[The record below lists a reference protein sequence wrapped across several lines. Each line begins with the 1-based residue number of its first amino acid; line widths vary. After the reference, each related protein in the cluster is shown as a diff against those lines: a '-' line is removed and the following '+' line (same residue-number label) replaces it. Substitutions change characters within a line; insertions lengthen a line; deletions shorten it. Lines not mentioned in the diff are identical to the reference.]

1 MANSQ
6 SYLLN
11 PAAVGGRSVV
21 DTLGSDVTYDGKLFL
36 TAQFEGPR
44 RNRSLYLEDGNKSIA
59 IGSQQFSL
67 SNPTAGAQ
75 EIARIGNRVAWDTYD
90 VSTNTASIRYY
101 DGSKAIDLGSG
112 ISPKFYKQGIVWGNA
127 QGLQYFDGQSTK
139 QLSVGA
145 SLGENPYRPILGL
158 NPVKVSGDYVVW
170 AGGANTAELFLYDGK
185 STKQI
190 TTEGFNSAGR
200 RKAIPVYEISG
211 SQVVWSS
218 YAPAQVGTITS
229 SEIYYFDGSKTTRL
243 TNNAQVDANPSFFQ
257 GKPIWLGPDA
267 NGVDQILTYR
277 DGQTQ
282 SITTAQNNNVNSY
295 KVVDGLLAWQS
306 IDAQTGNSDIY
317 VYDGKK
323 ISQLTNTPDIAE
335 FLDASK
341 SDRLYWSSTAGQFTY
356 TNGQVQQLDLGAGN
370 YGLVGAQ
377 QNNLLLEGFT
387 SFDESQVGEDFGGVY
402 QAKAFDA
409 KNIQRGTAN
418 GDVLTGT
425 LDSNIIYGLDGA
437 DRITGGKGTDNLY
450 GGNGNDTIAG
460 REGDDL
466 ILGEAGND
474 RLDGD
479 AGDDVLVGGAGNDT
493 LLGDAG
499 RDTLLGGTGD
509 DKIEGGD
516 GNDVLNGGDGND
528 TIDGGNG
535 NDTIV
540 GGAGNDRIYGGGG
553 NDSITGGAGNTLVRG
568 GDGNDTIV
576 AEYNSLSAE
585 LYGDNG
591 NDFITGTDGNDTL
604 NGGNGDDTLNGGQF
618 NDVILGGNGNDI
630 LTGGAGEDTLTGGGG
645 SDTFVFEGFG
655 SAALISFGVDRINS
669 FNVAEDKIKLNS
681 YEPSATVF
689 GSSLQ
694 FAAVANDAAVATNAA
709 TIVYSKATG
718 NLFFNPNGAEAGLGT
733 DGAQF
738 ATLNNKPQNLTA
750 GNFLLG

>member
-21 DTLGSDVTYDGKLFL
+21 DTLGSDVAYDGKLFL
-36 TAQFEGPR
+36 TAQFEGAR
-44 RNRSLYLEDGNKSIA
+44 RNRSLYLEDGSKSIA

-67 SNPTAGAQ
+67 STPAANTQ

-101 DGSKAIDLGSG
+101 DGSKTIDLGSG
-112 ISPKFYKQGIVWGNA
+112 VSPNFYKQGIVWGNA
-127 QGLQYFDGQSTK
+127 QGLQYFDGGSTK
-139 QLSVGA
+139 QLSD
-145 SLGENPYRPILGL
+145 RPILAL

-170 AGGANTAELFLYDGK
+170 AGGLNTAELFLYDGK

-190 TTEGFNSAGR
+190 TTEGFNSSGR
-200 RKAIPVYEISG
+200 RTTRPVYEISG

-218 YAPAQVGTITS
+218 YVPGSTN
-229 SEIYYFDGSKTTRL
+229 SEIYYFDGSTTTRL
-243 TNNAQVDANPSFFQ
+243 TTNTGVDSNPGFFQ
-257 GKPIWLGPDA
+257 GNPIWTGPDA
-267 NGVDQILTYR
+267 NGISQLFTYSN
-277 DGQTQ
+277 GQARA
-282 SITTAQNNNVNSY
+282 ITTAQNNIDNY
-295 KVVDGLLAWQS
+295 KIVDGLLAWEKA
-306 IDAQTGNSDIY
+306 DAQTGNSDIY

-323 ISQLTNTPDIAE
+323 IAQLTNTPDVDE
-335 FLDASK
+335 LLDASK
-341 SDRLYWSSTAGQFTY
+341 SDRLYWSSPAGQFTY

-370 YGLVGAQ
+370 YGLIGAQ

-387 SFDESQVGEDFGGVY
+387 SFNESQVGEDFDGVY

-418 GDVLTGT
+418 GDVLTGN

-450 GGNGNDTIAG
+450 GGNGNDTING

-466 ILGEAGND
+466 IFGEAGND
-474 RLDGD
+474 RLTGE

-493 LLGDAG
+493 LLGDGG

-516 GNDVLNGGDGND
+516 GNDFLNGGDGND
-528 TIDGGNG
+528 QIDGGNG
-535 NDTIV
+535 NDTIR
-540 GGAGNDRIYGGGG
+540 GGAGNDRIYGGAG

-568 GDGNDTIV
+568 GDGNDTIS

-591 NDFITGTDGNDTL
+591 NDLITGTDANDTL
-604 NGGNGDDTLNGGQF
+604 NGGNGNDTLNGGQL
-618 NDVILGGNGNDI
+618 NDVILGGNG
-630 LTGGAGEDTLTGGGG
+630 
-645 SDTFVFEGFG
+645 SDGF
-655 SAALISFGVDRINS
+655 DRWCRRGYLDRRSWQRYLRFRGIWKRG
-669 FNVAEDKIKLNS
+669 FNHLWGRS
-681 YEPSATVF
+681 H
-689 GSSLQ
+689 
-694 FAAVANDAAVATNAA
+694 
-709 TIVYSKATG
+709 
-718 NLFFNPNGAEAGLGT
+718 
-733 DGAQF
+733 
-738 ATLNNKPQNLTA
+738 
-750 GNFLLG
+750 

>member
-21 DTLGSDVTYDGKLFL
+21 DTFGSDLVYDGQQFL

-67 SNPTAGAQ
+67 SNPTANAQ

-112 ISPKFYKQGIVWGNA
+112 ISPKFYKQGIVWGNEK
-127 QGLQYFDGQSTK
+127 GLQYFDGQSTK
-139 QLSVGA
+139 QLSD
-145 SLGENPYRPILGL
+145 RPILGI

-170 AGGANTAELFLYDGK
+170 AGGVNTAELFLYDGK

-190 TTEGFNSAGR
+190 TTEGFNSAGQ

-218 YAPAQVGTITS
+218 YAPPQINTITS

-243 TNNAQVDANPSFFQ
+243 TTNSGVDANPGFFQ
-257 GKPIWLGPDA
+257 GKPIWIGFDA
-267 NGVDQILTYR
+267 NGIEQILTYSN
-277 DGQTQ
+277 GQTQ
-282 SITTAQNNNVNSY
+282 SITTAQNNSDNNVNNY
-295 KVVDGLLAWQS
+295 KVVDGILAWQS
-306 IDAQTGNSDIY
+306 TNALTGDSDIY

-323 ISQLTNTPDIAE
+323 ISQLTNTPNTAE
-335 FLDASK
+335 LLDTSK
-341 SDRLYWSSTAGQFTY
+341 SDRLYWSSDAGQFTY
-356 TNGQVQQLDLGAGN
+356 ANGQVQQLDLGPGN
-370 YGLVGAQ
+370 YGLIGAQ
-377 QNNLLLEGFT
+377 QNKLLLEGFG
-387 SFDESQVGEDFGGVY
+387 QIGEDFGGVY
-402 QAKAFDA
+402 QGQAFDA
-409 KNIQRGTAN
+409 KNIKRGTAN
-418 GDVLTGT
+418 GDVLTGN

-450 GGNGNDTIAG
+450 GGNGNDTIGG

-493 LLGDAG
+493 LIGDAG
-499 RDTLLGGTGD
+499 RDTLIGGTGD
-509 DKIEGGD
+509 DQIEGGD
-516 GNDVLNGGDGND
+516 GNDSIDGGDGND
-528 TIDGGNG
+528 RIDGGNG
-535 NDTIV
+535 NDTIA
-540 GGAGNDRIYGGGG
+540 GGAGNDSIYGGNG

-568 GDGNDTIV
+568 GDGNDTIGG
-576 AEYNSLSAE
+576 AFNSLSGE

-591 NDFITGTDGNDTL
+591 NDLITGTDGNDTL
-604 NGGNGDDTLNGGQF
+604 NGGNGNDTLNGGQG
-618 NDVILGGNGNDI
+618 NDILLGGNGSDI
-630 LTGGAGEDTLTGGGG
+630 LTGGAGDDTLTGGGG
-645 SDTFVFEGFG
+645 SDTFVFEGF
-655 SAALISFGVDRINS
+655 SSNSVIAFGVDRINN
-669 FNVAEDKIKLNS
+669 FNVAEDKIKLDG
-681 YEPSATVF
+681 YATVF
-689 GSSLQ
+689 GNSLK
-694 FAAVANDAAVATNAA
+694 FAAVANDGLVATNAA

-718 NLFFNPNGAEAGLGT
+718 NLFLNPNGAEAGLG
-733 DGAQF
+733 DIGGQF
-738 ATLNNKPQNLTA
+738 ATLSNKPQNLA
-750 GNFLLG
+750 ASNFLLS